1 MYLIDI
7 DNQEREH
14 ESIKI
19 FIKILPILYASFD
32 NNILGNPLQSLH
44 LEGYSFLRN
53 YDNIKQNS
61 ISNLSS
67 ENNAYKA
74 YEMFKKI
81 TPDLNSLWWYL
92 IEIRENKLNNLISG
106 EIDIIAGNL
115 KFKSDEFR
123 ISEESTDYLVGF
135 EVKCSYFSSEKD
147 DIKSFKDYS
156 KKKNKKNEI
165 YLKINELIKTGFN
178 KVVLLDIIANPKSLG
193 NGIVGWFNAGEL
205 AHNSFEKIEKALINR
220 VPADSIVG
228 HLVYS
233 EGPVEGGNTTLR
245 NAPYIN
251 LIKSA
256 CENNHSN
263 SAKRKEI
270 NEAIFG
276 ILKEREEKLL
286 QDKSLRIQ
294 FPFVLI
300 DCRSCGKIHGLD
312 ECP

>member
-156 KKKNKKNEI
+156 KKKKK
-165 YLKINELIKTGFN
+165 KMK
-178 KVVLLDIIANPKSLG
+178 
-193 NGIVGWFNAGEL
+193 
-205 AHNSFEKIEKALINR
+205 
-220 VPADSIVG
+220 
-228 HLVYS
+228 
-233 EGPVEGGNTTLR
+233 
-245 NAPYIN
+245 YI
-251 LIKSA
+251 
-256 CENNHSN
+256 
-263 SAKRKEI
+263 
-270 NEAIFG
+270 
-276 ILKEREEKLL
+276 
-286 QDKSLRIQ
+286 
-294 FPFVLI
+294 
-300 DCRSCGKIHGLD
+300 
-312 ECP
+312 

>member
-1 MYLIDI
+1 M
-7 DNQEREH
+7 
-14 ESIKI
+14 
-19 FIKILPILYASFD
+19 
-32 NNILGNPLQSLH
+32 
-44 LEGYSFLRN
+44 
-53 YDNIKQNS
+53 
-61 ISNLSS
+61 
-67 ENNAYKA
+67 
-74 YEMFKKI
+74 
-81 TPDLNSLWWYL
+81 
-92 IEIRENKLNNLISG
+92 
-106 EIDIIAGNL
+106 
-115 KFKSDEFR
+115 
-123 ISEESTDYLVGF
+123 
-135 EVKCSYFSSEKD
+135 
-147 DIKSFKDYS
+147 
-156 KKKNKKNEI
+156 
-165 YLKINELIKTGFN
+165 
-178 KVVLLDIIANPKSLG
+178 DIIANPKSLG